1 MSKKSIGE
9 PFPIPQ
15 RIRNRRESLGMA
27 AYELAKRAG
36 VSPSYLS
43 LIEGGSKIPSET
55 IAIRL
60 AEALDDDPELYLAWV
75 HASRHPNL
83 TAHLDR
89 MTRLENIRSSPAMR
103 ERVRRGDRL
112 KDDDDGTSDRTGFAR
127 AADRVG
133 RGRDRNRP
141 TGGGDSAVQELAH
154 NLLESNLP
162 MLSMDS
168 GADIVLDDPRQ
179 IEVPLL
185 RDGADPGA
193 DPAESDGVVEVLHL
207 DARLLP
213 PGLDRPFAYRPGPA
227 AIDRLQGVIRPGDIV
242 VLGSDPETIRPYA
255 IYAVRRGRRV
265 VLSRVWQQGDTLQ
278 LLHAQD
284 SSDVVTI
291 PLRDTRGLPAVL
303 AGVVVTTVRT
313 WPEAIS
319 QDLRRHVIAATGLP
333 KPRGRSVR
341 LDGDTLVRDCQWRE
355 RYGWRPVQR
364 PEDLEYLETHAG
376 TRIRFR
382 LIRKGR
388 VRYLLEMDP
397 EQWRT
402 ALGDYVEGPSWSRNG
417 YIVAITKR
425 RDGEYTDEFQDR
437 WRPYVREADED

>member
-1 MSKKSIGE
+1 
-9 PFPIPQ
+9 
-15 RIRNRRESLGMA
+15 MA
-27 AYELAKRAG
+27 AYELAKRARI
-36 VSPSYLS
+36 SPSYLS
-43 LIEGGSKIPSET
+43 LIEGGTKLPSDA

-75 HASRHPNL
+75 HAGRHPDL
-83 TAHLDR
+83 SRHLDR
-89 MTRLENIRSSPAMR
+89 LTRVQAMR
-103 ERVRRGDRL
+103 RSPSLRAQVRSGDRL
-112 KDDDDGTSDRTGFAR
+112 TEDEHVTGLASARRRMKMMKRRPDMDDARGPSDVGDVAAEMLASLDEGPSVLR
-127 AADRVG
+127 ATDI
-133 RGRDRNRP
+133 DLERP
-141 TGGGDSAVQELAH
+141 L
-154 NLLESNLP
+154 
-162 MLSMDS
+162 
-168 GADIVLDDPRQ
+168 Q

-185 RDGADPGA
+185 RDGADPGD
-193 DPAESDGVVEVLHL
+193 DPADSVGRIEVLHL

-213 PGLDRPFAYRPGPA
+213 PGIDRPFAYRPGPGA
-227 AIDRLQGVIRPGDIV
+227 LDRLQGVIRPGDVV
-242 VLGSDPETIRPYA
+242 VLASRPDTIEPYA

-265 VLSRVWQQGDTLQ
+265 VLSRVWLQEDVLQ

-284 SSDVVTI
+284 SSDVVSV
-291 PLRDTRGLPAVL
+291 PVRGKHDLLSIL

-313 WPEAIS
+313 WPEAT
-319 QDLRRHVIAATGLP
+319 QRDMRRATAPTRARRG

-341 LDGDTLVRDCQWRE
+341 LDGDMLVRDCQWRE

-364 PEDLEYLETHAG
+364 PEDLEYLETHPG

-388 VRYLLEMDP
+388 VRYRLEMDP

-402 ALGDYVEGPSWSRNG
+402 ALGDYVDGPSWTRNG

-425 RDGEYTDEFQDR
+425 RDGEYTEEFQDR